1 MRQKGGCGHSI
12 IFLVETVE
20 AGVKNPDVP
29 QHHALF
35 CEEGL
40 GKIDVKDVALFW
52 NRSVQEFYLLALITL
67 EQVNT

>member
-1 MRQKGGCGHSI
+1 M
-12 IFLVETVE
+12 E
-20 AGVKNPDVP
+20 AGGKNSDVS

-40 GKIDVKDVALFW
+40 GKIAVKDVALFR
-52 NRSVQEFYLLALITL
+52 NRSVQEFYLLKALITL

>member
-1 MRQKGGCGHSI
+1 MPKGGLWSQH
-12 IFLVETVE
+12 FLAETVE
-20 AGVKNPDVP
+20 AGVKNSDVS
-29 QHHALF
+29 QYHALS

-52 NRSVQEFYLLALITL
+52 NRSVQEFYLLNALITL